1 MNPAKAKRR
10 GFIQFQAKG
19 NRPSLTRDQ
28 FEYWLEILAKVLKV
42 GTEFEINLPDGGA
55 LNQNKEEQPCVH
67 SEKPCVRD
75 CANLETCLVERHPS
89 LCATRSTGQFLGQ
102 EFTCPASSN
111 KDVAACKS
119 CPAWALDCRGLNCS
133 MHTPYCS
140 VCPSFLRKGEV
151 VEKGDIRRDAES
163 VRREMKDH
171 FQPSGFVGKL
181 GRYGVLEVK
190 KDNSLQANGGI
201 EVPTV
206 GRRVHWNS
214 FYQMCRDIIAPIA
227 ERGGFVNE
235 RCGQHFHVLAGYFQS
250 SKIGQAISELEEPM
264 PEIILANFHQL
275 TRRYELAMF
284 WIMSCG
290 NQMEHLTR
298 WAKFRQSVF
307 KYGSMNSSMAKVQ
320 GQLAENIVSMNNN
333 QKGKYAS
340 VAYHFCEFNTEGNVS
355 TFHIENRIAD
365 GALSPIVVTAWAM
378 LCYVMVLKAVRLS
391 QYGVMEVGDSE
402 YVGRVKEIQPLFIDG
417 ELRDWNSE
425 RKADTSKLGPHI
437 SWLRENARELINF
450 LKPELHG
457 LGPAYDVLMA
467 LADRPC
473 SLRLVQGDTWE
484 GIERSLS
491 EEAGAKKPYGPEDEV
506 REVVD
511 LAGIVDC
518 ETVTVWVEEVSASL
532 GRPTAEVEEIVSQM
546 VQSGRY
552 RWSQP
557 IGALITS

>member
-19 NRPSLTRDQ
+19 NRPPLTRDQ

-55 LNQNKEEQPCVH
+55 LNQGKEEQPCVH

-75 CANLETCLVERHPS
+75 CANLETCLVDRHPS
-89 LCATRSTGQFLGQ
+89 LCSTRSTGQFLGQ
-102 EFTCPASSN
+102 EFKCPATSN
-111 KDVAACKS
+111 KDIAACKS
-119 CPAWALDCRGLNCS
+119 CPAWALDCRGLNCA

-235 RCGQHFHVLAGYFQS
+235 RCGQHFHVLAGYFQN
-250 SKIGQAISELEEPM
+250 SKISQAISELEAPM

-290 NQMEHLTR
+290 TQMEHLTR

-307 KYGSMNSSMAKVQ
+307 KYGSMNSAMSKVQ
-320 GQLAENIVSMNNN
+320 SQLAENIVSMNNN

-340 VAYHFCEFNTEGNVS
+340 VAYHFCEFNPEGNVS

-378 LCYVMVLKAVRLS
+378 LCYAMVLKAVRLS
-391 QYGVMEVGDSE
+391 QYGVMEVGDSD
-402 YVGRVKEIQPLFIDG
+402 YVGRVKEIQPLLIDG

-425 RKADTSKLGPHI
+425 RKADTSRLGPHI
-437 SWLRENARELINF
+437 VWLRENARELINF

-457 LGPAYDVLMA
+457 LGPAYDVLMS

-491 EEAGAKKPYGPEDEV
+491 EEAGAKKLYGPEDEV

-518 ETVTVWVEEVSASL
+518 ETIAVWIEEVSASL
-532 GRPTAEVEEIVSQM
+532 GRAPGEVEEIVSQM